1 MTVFPVIKK
10 FVLIFLLILSGCQT
24 LQLQT
29 VTVREDEGRVFF
41 YLQPFSRE
49 AERLRFSLSA
59 FAALKDDGTEI
70 PVPLSLSEFNS
81 KEMARQRMERPLFS
95 CRRPRKRSC
104 SPSAWKKERRL

>member
-1 MTVFPVIKK
+1 MPCRSSPMTISRTIGK
-10 FVLIFLLILSGCQT
+10 FVLIFFLILYGCQT
-24 LQLQT
+24 LQVKT
-29 VTVREDEGRVFF
+29 AAGREDEGMVSF

-81 KEMARQRMERPLFS
+81 KDMARQRLS
-95 CRRPRKRSC
+95 
-104 SPSAWKKERRL
+104 SA